1 MTKKILVMLL
11 LLAAGFYAMTAKA
24 KGDRV
29 ASDPTSTAQPSR
41 TATSTAAAGCE
52 VITGVEAGTVN
63 LRSCAGTSCGVLD
76 ILTEGERMD
85 ILTAGAWV
93 NVTTEDGVT
102 GWLNS
107 KYCKGK

>member
-29 ASDPTSTAQPSR
+29 AVDPTNTAQVLP
-41 TATSTAAAGCE
+41 TATAKPDTCK
-52 VITGVEAGTVN
+52 VYTGVDGGTVN
-63 LRSCAGTSCGVLD
+63 LRECEGAACGAVLD
-76 ILTEGERMD
+76 VLTEGESL
-85 ILTAGAWV
+85 IIITAGEWM
-93 NVTTEDGVT
+93 NVTNKDGVT
-102 GWLNS
+102 GWLNK